1 MEEAENNGRDTPAHG
16 SAEEENGEQEAD
28 EEEEAGEE
36 EEEQEEED
44 GDEDEEAEAPTG
56 KQVGLEMMTMVM
68 VAPRR
73 LTGMT

>member
-16 SAEEENGEQEAD
+16 SAEEENGEQEAG
-28 EEEEAGEE
+28 EEEEAGG

-56 KQVGLEMMTMVM
+56 KQVGLAMGRMVT

>member
-1 MEEAENNGRDTPAHG
+1 MEEAENYGRDTPAHG

-28 EEEEAGEE
+28 EEEEAGG

-56 KQVGLEMMTMVM
+56 KLIKIFRSVGYLLMDYTFLS
-68 VAPRR
+68 P
-73 LTGMT
+73 L